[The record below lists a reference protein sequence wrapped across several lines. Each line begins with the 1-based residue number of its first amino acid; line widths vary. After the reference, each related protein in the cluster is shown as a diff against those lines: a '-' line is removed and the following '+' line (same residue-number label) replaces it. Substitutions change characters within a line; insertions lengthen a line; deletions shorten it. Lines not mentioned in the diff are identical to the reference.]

1 MGSDDEDKP
10 TWRQRRI
17 LKAMRQG
24 QTLAEG
30 TSKYA
35 VAELDED
42 EEVELRIVEEMEA
55 AGWIY
60 VINVMKGKRT
70 WKLTQDGL
78 RVLERY

>member
-1 MGSDDEDKP
+1 MTPDENKP

-24 QTLAEG
+24 KTLAEG

-42 EEVELRIVEEMEA
+42 EEVELRIIEAMEA

-60 VINVMKGKRT
+60 VINEMKGKRT

-78 RVLERY
+78 KVVERY